1 MLCHIA
7 VTHLPHSHTLPLTL
21 HTHVQAH
28 VRVHRWD
35 TCTLLLDILTL
46 VRCYEVLLFKSYRLG
61 DRLFSITLILHI
73 SSLFIYPNVLLSHLS
88 QVPSPPPLHS
98 FCSSL
103 ESRWV
108 IAQGLREK
116 EGWKE
121 KEREGCMR
129 ARIYTKQSRSDGRL
143 KWGGLNVCVGVCVHC
158 GESMCGC
165 EERDCVHVCEA
176 QWDHW
181 SAESA
186 MCVLN

>member
-35 TCTLLLDILTL
+35 TRTLMLDILTL
-46 VRCYEVLLFKSYRLG
+46 VRCYEVLLFISYRLG
-61 DRLFSITLILHI
+61 DGLFSITLILHI

-88 QVPSPPPLHS
+88 QVPPPPSLFLLFS
-98 FCSSL
+98 RVWVSNCSGP
-103 ESRWV
+103 
-108 IAQGLREK
+108 Q
-116 EGWKE
+116 
-121 KEREGCMR
+121 REGGMERKRERRVHESTYIYETEQEWWEVEMR
-129 ARIYTKQSRSDGRL
+129 RIERM
-143 KWGGLNVCVGVCVHC
+143 CVGVCVHC